1 MLTVHVALRLGRVS
15 NLPTVWSNALAGA
28 TLAGLS
34 FDSRLLLIALAL
46 SAFYISGM
54 WLNDAFDA
62 EVDRKLA
69 PDRPIPSGEVSR
81 NLVFAGGFLFMGV
94 GLALSALMGWQ
105 TFLSGV
111 VLAGTILLYDAVHKK
126 TALAPVI
133 MGATRGLCYV
143 LAASSVVPVAAPA
156 LGLFAYIVAL
166 TYGAKQEAYDRI
178 EQAWPFAVLVVPFAV
193 LLSQGAASGS
203 ALVFAIAFLI
213 AVAIALRWMLRRARG
228 DVRRAVVLMIASISL
243 YDAALVASTGAFAT
257 AVLCAICM
265 GLTLLLQRVASGT

>member
-1 MLTVHVALRLGRVS
+1 
-15 NLPTVWSNALAGA
+15 
-28 TLAGLS
+28 
-34 FDSRLLLIALAL
+34 LIALAL

-143 LAASSVVPVAAPA
+143 LAASSVVPVAVPA

-203 ALVFAIAFLI
+203 ALFFAIAFLI

-257 AVLCAICM
+257 AVLCVICM